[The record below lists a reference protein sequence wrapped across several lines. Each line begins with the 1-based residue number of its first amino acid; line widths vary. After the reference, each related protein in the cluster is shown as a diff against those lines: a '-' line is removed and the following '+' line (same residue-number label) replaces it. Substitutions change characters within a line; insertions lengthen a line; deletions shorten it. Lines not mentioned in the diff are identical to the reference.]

1 MSCSSLRLPS
11 KLRADRRICLYLYH
25 CAILVAVS
33 MLVFGLNA
41 CSGNNTTS
49 SGQPPSTN
57 NPGGSG
63 GSTGSGGS
71 SGSSSSG
78 FSISSSLPSGTVG
91 SPYNATIT
99 VTGGGAPYTFTVV
112 SGALPSGLSL
122 KQSSGAISGTPSA
135 SGTSNFAVS
144 VADAAGVSQQQS
156 FQIVIGSAPTA
167 APPSQSSGSSFSSVQ
182 NSGGWQSY
190 GQQGPNY
197 VDCSPS
203 PCDGITWWMGQGIS
217 SPSISGNAAGFA
229 LGGTSPFSD
238 ALFTNPLI
246 GTDSTQGMPDSNQ
259 TLVPTLNSF
268 TYDVYI
274 FNANFSLAQAVEFD
288 VNQFFGSVGLI
299 FGHQCRIASGNE
311 WDVWDN
317 QNKKWVPTG
326 VPCYLNDNSWNHIT
340 IQVQR
345 NSSNELVYQSI
356 TLNGQTSTLNW
367 VFPPGSSGGWY
378 GVTINYQMD
387 GNADQA
393 SYTTYL
399 DNLTVSYQ

>member
-1 MSCSSLRLPS
+1 MSCLSTRLPRR
-11 KLRADRRICLYLYH
+11 LRADLLRCLYEF
-25 CAILVAVS
+25 AILVTVS
-33 MLVFGLNA
+33 ILIFGFNA
-41 CSGNNTTS
+41 CSGNSMS
-49 SGQPPSTN
+49 STGQPPSTN

-63 GSTGSGGS
+63 SS
-71 SGSSSSG
+71 SGSSSSSG
-78 FSISSSLPSGTVG
+78 FTISSSLPSGVVG
-91 SPYNATIT
+91 SAYNATIT
-99 VTGGGAPYTFTVV
+99 VSGGSTPYTFTLA

-122 KQSSGAISGTPSA
+122 SQSSGAITGTPGA

-156 FQIVIGSAPTA
+156 LQIVIANAPA
-167 APPSQSSGSSFSSVQ
+167 AAPPPSQSSGSSFSSVQ

-203 PCDGITWWMGQGIS
+203 PCDGITWWMGQNIS
-217 SPSISGNAAGFA
+217 SPSISGHAAGFA

-274 FNANFSLAQAVEFD
+274 FNANFSLAQALEFD

-326 VPCYLNDNSWNHIT
+326 VPCYLNDNAWNHVT
-340 IQVQR
+340 VQVQR

-387 GNADQA
+387 GNADQS

-399 DNLTVSYQ
+399 DNLTISY